1 MLWNFHVTYTYA
13 DTACIDY
20 FITYLFLQLTTVH
33 VFFFPRNNFSMAIFK
48 SYRIGFCSVSQNY
61 TLWCEHALPSIFMLS
76 MILKTLKIALI
87 CFDEKNNHLK
97 KKRKYSNRNNNK
109 LSTALKIDFVL
120 SDDERQFLHSLTNSN
135 FGCDCNKSHY

>member
-1 MLWNFHVTYTYA
+1 
-13 DTACIDY
+13 
-20 FITYLFLQLTTVH
+20 
-33 VFFFPRNNFSMAIFK
+33 
-48 SYRIGFCSVSQNY
+48 
-61 TLWCEHALPSIFMLS
+61 MLS

-87 CFDEKNNHLK
+87 CFDEKKNHLK

>member
-1 MLWNFHVTYTYA
+1 MHWHFHVTYTYA
-13 DTACIDY
+13 LQHALITSSCIY
-20 FITYLFLQLTTVH
+20 FCNLLQYT
-33 VFFFPRNNFSMAIFK
+33 FFFPRNNFSMAIFK

-135 FGCDCNKSHY
+135 FGRDCNKSHY